1 MKLTAPCAVIDIHHH
16 FATMDSAVLKSDESE
31 QSEQSDQSGN
41 AGREDPRASFMDE
54 HHIDGVF
61 VLPGATGV
69 TADTAPAMND
79 GVARYR
85 ESNPDKFV
93 AGFATC
99 DPTEVDAAV
108 KEIDRAVVEL
118 NTDGFVFH
126 HHFQGTII
134 NDKRMWPILAAI
146 QNHRRPVFI
155 HIVSGS
161 ILEDPWRLTELAEA
175 FPEVT
180 FVGLDGFSSPGI
192 AGEMIGMAQRCPNIL
207 FDTALLTSV
216 AHGLDQFVETVGADR
231 LLLGTDFYTSPRL
244 YQVPFPLYELINL
257 GLADDDL
264 AAVLGGNA
272 KELIRRD

>member
-1 MKLTAPCAVIDIHHH
+1 
-16 FATMDSAVLKSDESE
+16 MDSAVLKPDEPDDAE
-31 QSEQSDQSGN
+31 RD
-41 AGREDPRASFMDE
+41 DPRASFMDE

-69 TADTAPAMND
+69 TAASAPGMND
-79 GVARYR
+79 GVASYR
-85 ESNPDKFV
+85 AGNPDKFI

-99 DPTEVDAAV
+99 DPTDVDAAV
-108 KEIDRAVVEL
+108 REIDRAVAEL
-118 NTDGFVFH
+118 DTDGFVFH

-134 NDKRMWPILAAI
+134 NDQRMWPILAAI
-146 QNHRRPVFI
+146 QRHRRPVFI

-161 ILEDPWRLTELAEA
+161 ILEDPWRLTELAES

-180 FVGLDGFSSPGI
+180 FVGLDGFSSPGV
-192 AGEMIGMAQRCPNIL
+192 AGEMVGIAQRCPNVL

-216 AHGLDQFVETVGADR
+216 AHGLEQFIESVGPDR

-257 GLADDDL
+257 GLADDEL
-264 AAVLGGNA
+264 AAILGGNA
-272 KELIRRD
+272 KRLILRD